1 VATKLIKEAPRPI
14 LLSAGV
20 LSTRGR
26 TLGVLGFD
34 KDRKTTYFGNLDV
47 LPVGNAAVGI
57 EYKKGAEFSTFKN
70 ADYWNAHLAW
80 FVDSHLTL
88 VAAYVNAGDK
98 NSQTKVGLGGGTV
111 LSVQYVF

>member
-1 VATKLIKEAPRPI
+1 MNNNALPYVLRRIRR
-14 LLSAGV
+14 SAV
-20 LSTRGR
+20 
-26 TLGVLGFD
+26 
-34 KDRKTTYFGNLDV
+34 GNAA
-47 LPVGNAAVGI
+47 VGNAAVGI

-88 VAAYVNAGDK
+88 VAAYVNAVDK